1 MAYFPELIMPSL
13 GNKEVP
19 YILTFTA
26 FRRLEGGCDVAVE
39 KVSYSDKVYENPAR
53 GAQEKIILPVP
64 FPSMMT
70 TAQFLL
76 PPFLRKNIWSDEN
89 IQWRKV
95 TDDA

>member
-53 GAQEKIILPVP
+53 GAQEKIIFTTSAFSQRDDHSPV
-64 FPSMMT
+64 FVAS
-70 TAQFLL
+70 FL
-76 PPFLRKNIWSDEN
+76 KEEHME
-89 IQWRKV
+89 
-95 TDDA
+95 